1 MNKEW
6 NARERNI
13 RIRLEIRELRESG
26 LLMKEAIGIV
36 AERYYLSE
44 VTVRDVYMTNGGNE
58 ETMWQVLLDFW
69 HRRSGD
75 EQIEIV

>member
-13 RIRLEIRELRESG
+13 RIRAEIRELRENG

-44 VTVRDVYMTNGGNE
+44 VTVRDVVY
-58 ETMWQVLLDFW
+58 DK
-69 HRRSGD
+69 RRK
-75 EQIEIV
+75 